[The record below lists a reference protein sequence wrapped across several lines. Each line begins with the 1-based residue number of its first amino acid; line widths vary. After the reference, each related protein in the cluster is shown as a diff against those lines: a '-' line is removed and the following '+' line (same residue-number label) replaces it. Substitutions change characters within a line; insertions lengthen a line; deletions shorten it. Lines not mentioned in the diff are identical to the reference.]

1 MVAAAEGHT
10 GVLEL
15 LLQVGKHRH
24 TTSTLIPDLNPRPHH
39 FDGFQQFQSNTIY
52 DTTVRLLANLALF
65 PLSAR
70 L

>member
-39 FDGFQQFQSNTIY
+39 FAAFNSFNPTPYMI
-52 DTTVRLLANLALF
+52 RLLGY
-65 PLSAR
+65 
-70 L
+70 

>member
-39 FDGFQQFQSNTIY
+39 FDGFQ
-52 DTTVRLLANLALF
+52 
-65 PLSAR
+65 
-70 L
+70 